1 MKSHIA
7 LLASFLIC
15 LSAAAE
21 QSVLDKFVAPNDVTW
36 STLGT
41 SENDSM
47 PIGNGDI
54 AVNVWTEQ
62 NGDLVLL
69 VAKSDAW
76 SEIGKLVKLGRVRIH
91 LTPNPFA
98 GASDFSQVLEL
109 RNGSVEIK
117 SGASRI
123 RVWVDANHPA
133 LHVEANLETPTT
145 LEAGAELWRTNSR
158 ARLDHGGL
166 FEYGGHFPELDLE
179 PDNVL
184 SAGANDV
191 TWCHFNQASAYSFV
205 MQKEHLESLASKYP
219 DPFLHRC
226 FGATLIG
233 PDLTSVDDHTLKSS
247 APAKNFQLVLYALTQ
262 ENAASAES
270 WKSELGSL
278 ARKTAALDP
287 GKVWQEHELWWSN
300 FWNRSWLRVEGT
312 PDADK
317 VSQGYLMQRYMMACS
332 SRGAFP
338 AKFNGGLFTVG
349 HDLPEGKESN
359 DRNHNPDYRA
369 WGNSY
374 WNQNIRLLY
383 WPLVATGDYDLLEP
397 WFQLYLKALPLA
409 KDRMQI
415 YFHHAGASLP
425 ETMLFWGVPNLND
438 FGWNNST
445 TEVQSVWQR
454 YHIQGTLEVIA
465 QLLDAYDNTQDSRYA
480 KELVPFADAIVT
492 YYAEH
497 WPRDPNGK
505 IHMAPVQSLETYQAD
520 AVNPTPDIAGL
531 KSVISRLL
539 ELPHKFT
546 SSTQRDF
553 WAKTLNDLPPV
564 PMGKTA
570 HGKLPSDG
578 VGDAD
583 GRPTI
588 LPAEKYGKTRNSEN
602 PELYVAFPYRLYGVG
617 KPDLKLAQDAFAARL
632 FPQNTC
638 WGQDGT
644 QSSILGLTEVAKKAA
659 IAEFTDYGDQRFR
672 WFWAAGHDWIPDLDN
687 GGSGMIT
694 LQNMLIQ
701 CDGKRIQLLP
711 AWPKDWSA
719 DFNLHAPYQTTLEG
733 RVENGKII
741 NLQVTPKS
749 RAKDVVVLPVAN

>member
-41 SENDSM
+41 SENDSL

-98 GASDFSQVLEL
+98 GAADFSQRLEL
-109 RNGSVEIK
+109 RNGSFEIK

-179 PDNVL
+179 PDKVL

-191 TWCHFNQASAYSFV
+191 TWCHFNQASAYSFVMTPGHIVWCHFNQASAYSFV

-278 ARKTAALDP
+278 ARKTAALNP
-287 GKVWQEHELWWSN
+287 GKVWQEHELWWRD
-300 FWNRSWLRVEGT
+300 FWNRSWIHVEGT
-312 PDADK
+312 
-317 VSQGYLMQRYMMACS
+317 
-332 SRGAFP
+332 
-338 AKFNGGLFTVG
+338 
-349 HDLPEGKESN
+349 
-359 DRNHNPDYRA
+359 
-369 WGNSY
+369 
-374 WNQNIRLLY
+374 
-383 WPLVATGDYDLLEP
+383 
-397 WFQLYLKALPLA
+397 
-409 KDRMQI
+409 
-415 YFHHAGASLP
+415 
-425 ETMLFWGVPNLND
+425 
-438 FGWNNST
+438 
-445 TEVQSVWQR
+445 
-454 YHIQGTLEVIA
+454 
-465 QLLDAYDNTQDSRYA
+465 
-480 KELVPFADAIVT
+480 
-492 YYAEH
+492 
-497 WPRDPNGK
+497 
-505 IHMAPVQSLETYQAD
+505 
-520 AVNPTPDIAGL
+520 
-531 KSVISRLL
+531 
-539 ELPHKFT
+539 
-546 SSTQRDF
+546 
-553 WAKTLNDLPPV
+553 
-564 PMGKTA
+564 
-570 HGKLPSDG
+570 
-578 VGDAD
+578 
-583 GRPTI
+583 
-588 LPAEKYGKTRNSEN
+588 
-602 PELYVAFPYRLYGVG
+602 
-617 KPDLKLAQDAFAARL
+617 
-632 FPQNTC
+632 
-638 WGQDGT
+638 
-644 QSSILGLTEVAKKAA
+644 
-659 IAEFTDYGDQRFR
+659 
-672 WFWAAGHDWIPDLDN
+672 
-687 GGSGMIT
+687 
-694 LQNMLIQ
+694 
-701 CDGKRIQLLP
+701 
-711 AWPKDWSA
+711 
-719 DFNLHAPYQTTLEG
+719 
-733 RVENGKII
+733 
-741 NLQVTPKS
+741 
-749 RAKDVVVLPVAN
+749 